1 MSPVPVAIREQAAV
15 RNVAGRNVTGRGVTG
30 RGVAVRTAPVPI
42 TPPIELLLGPLK
54 EMVVDWQLPSDLERA

>member
-15 RNVAGRNVTGRGVTG
+15 RNVAGRN
-30 RGVAVRTAPVPI
+30 VAVRTAPVPI